1 MTGTDPSYFRS
12 IFFSLAP
19 RYRVTS
25 LRAAKN
31 GHREL
36 PCGDHPDCEV
46 EGRGECD
53 EYKTKRVVLEI
64 RDEMKVAI
72 ENGGEH
78 RTRLDLIPA
87 DEGCTCAYEG

>member
-64 RDEMKVAI
+64 RDEMKDAMDSGRVYQ
-72 ENGGEH
+72 
-78 RTRLDLIPA
+78 TRLDPPPA
-87 DEGCTCAYEG
+87 DERVAHSFQK